1 MAAAFIPVPYASLE
15 NQMPAKLRVPGCEG
29 RAANV
34 VITGGSA
41 GLGRATAVLFARHGC
56 NVAVVARDPARL
68 DDTRRDIEAAGSR
81 ALSFPVDVSDAQAVE
96 AAADTV
102 ASEWGAIDVWVNC
115 AMATIFA
122 RFVDIKPDEFRR
134 VTEVTCLGFVYG
146 TMAALKHMRPRNHG
160 TIVQVGSALSY
171 RAIPLQSAYC
181 ASKFAIRGFTDSL
194 RSELL
199 HDRSR
204 VRITMVQ
211 MPAFN
216 TPQFNWARN
225 RMPRKPMPVPP
236 IFQPEFG
243 ARAILRAAIQTPR
256 ELWVGRPA
264 IQAILGNFI
273 APGWIDHLLASSGYE
288 GQLSPERSDPS
299 APDNL
304 FTPVPGHFGAHGR
317 FDGQSSRTGWI
328 TASGG
333 AVRRFIGA
341 TAIAGIAGLLAGAA
355 FSRRNTR

>member
-1 MAAAFIPVPYASLE
+1 
-15 NQMPAKLRVPGCEG
+15 MPAKLQVPGCDG
-29 RAANV
+29 KAPNV
-34 VITGGSA
+34 VVTGGSA
-41 GLGRATAVLFARHGC
+41 GLGRATAVAFAKHGC
-56 NVAVVARDPARL
+56 NVAVVSRDPGRL
-68 DDTRRDIEAAGSR
+68 DDTRRDIEAAGGR
-81 ALSFPVDVSDAQAVE
+81 ALTFPADVSDARAVE

-102 ASEWGAIDVWVNC
+102 VSEWGAIDVWVNC
-115 AMATIFA
+115 AMATVFA
-122 RFVDIKPDEFRR
+122 PFADIKPDEFRR
-134 VTEVTCLGFVYG
+134 VAEVTFLGFVHG

-199 HDRSR
+199 HDKSR
-204 VRITMVQ
+204 IRITMVQ

-225 RMPRKPMPVPP
+225 RMPRRPMPVPP

-243 ARAILRAAIQTPR
+243 ARAILRAAERCPR
-256 ELWVGRPA
+256 ELWVGKPA

-273 APGWIDHLLASSGYE
+273 APGWIDRLLARGRYE
-288 GQLSPERSDPS
+288 GQLSPERSDPA

-304 FTPVPGHFGAHGR
+304 FRPVPGDFGAHGR

-341 TAIAGIAGLLAGAA
+341 TALAGIAGLLATAA
-355 FSRRNTR
+355 LTRRNTR

>member
-1 MAAAFIPVPYASLE
+1 MAA
-15 NQMPAKLRVPGCEG
+15 KLHIPGCDG
-29 RAANV
+29 RAPNV

-41 GLGRATAVLFARHGC
+41 GLGRAAAVAFARHRC
-56 NVAVVARDPARL
+56 NVAVIARDPGRL

-81 ALSFPVDVSDAQAVE
+81 ALSFPVDVSDARAVE
-96 AAADTV
+96 AAADSV

-122 RFVDIKPDEFRR
+122 PFAGIKPDEFRR
-134 VTEVTCLGFVYG
+134 VAEVTLLGFVYG
-146 TMAALKHMRPRNHG
+146 TMAALKHMRPHNRG

-199 HDRSR
+199 HDNSR
-204 VRITMVQ
+204 IRITMVQ

-236 IFQPEFG
+236 IFQPEWG
-243 ARAILRAAIQTPR
+243 ASAILRAAVDAPR
-256 ELWVGRPA
+256 ELWVGKPA
-264 IQAILGNFI
+264 IQAILGNFV
-273 APGWIDHLLASSGYE
+273 APGWIDRLLARAGYE
-288 GQLSPERSDPS
+288 DQLSPERSDAG

-304 FTPVPGHFGAHGR
+304 FTPVAGDFGAHGR
-317 FDGQSSRTGWI
+317 FDGQSSRSGWI
-328 TASGG
+328 AVSGG
-333 AVRRFIGA
+333 SVRRLIGA
-341 TAIAGIAGLLAGAA
+341 TAIAGIAGLLAIAA
-355 FSRRNTR
+355 LTRHNGR

>member
-1 MAAAFIPVPYASLE
+1 
-15 NQMPAKLRVPGCEG
+15 MPAKLRIPGCEG
-29 RAANV
+29 RAPTV

-41 GLGRATAVLFARHGC
+41 GLGRATAVAFARRAC
-56 NVAVVARDPARL
+56 NVAVIARDPARL
-68 DDTRRDIEAAGSR
+68 IDTQRDIEGAGGR
-81 ALSFPVDVSDAQAVE
+81 ALTFPVDVSDAKGVE

-102 ASEWGAIDVWVNC
+102 ASEWQRIDVWVNC
-115 AMATIFA
+115 AMATVFA
-122 RFVDIKPDEFRR
+122 PFADITPDEFRR
-134 VTEVTCLGFVYG
+134 VAEVTFLGFVYG

-199 HDRSR
+199 HDHC
-204 VRITMVQ
+204 RIRLTMVQ

-225 RMPRKPMPVPP
+225 HMSRKPMPVPP

-243 ARAILRAAIQTPR
+243 AEAILRAAERAPR
-256 ELWVGRPA
+256 ELWVGKPA
-264 IQAILGNFI
+264 IQAIVGNLV
-273 APGWIDHLLASSGYE
+273 APGWIDRLLSREGYE
-288 GQLSPERSDPS
+288 GQLSPEHSDPD

-304 FTPVPGHFGAHGR
+304 FSPVPGHYGAHGR
-317 FDGQSSRTGWI
+317 FDKQSRAAGWI

-333 AVRRFIGA
+333 AVRRWIGA
-341 TAIAGIAGLLAGAA
+341 TALAGIAGLIATAALA
-355 FSRRNTR
+355 RRHWR

>member
-1 MAAAFIPVPYASLE
+1 
-15 NQMPAKLRVPGCEG
+15 MPAKLHVPGCDG
-29 RAANV
+29 RAPNV
-34 VITGGSA
+34 VVTGGSA
-41 GLGRATAVLFARHGC
+41 GLGRATAVAFAKHGC
-56 NVAVVARDPARL
+56 NVAVIARDPGRL
-68 DDTRRDIEAAGSR
+68 DDTGREIEAAGTR
-81 ALSFPVDVSDAQAVE
+81 ALTFPVDMSDPQAVA
-96 AAADTV
+96 AAADSV

-122 RFVDIKPDEFRR
+122 PVAEIHPDEFRR
-134 VTEVTCLGFVYG
+134 VAEVTFLGFVYG
-146 TMAALKHMRPRNHG
+146 TMAALKHMRARNHG

-199 HDRSR
+199 HDKSR
-204 VRITMVQ
+204 IRITMVQ

-225 RMPRKPMPVPP
+225 RMPKKPMPVPP

-243 ARAILRAAIQTPR
+243 ARAILRAAAHAPR
-256 ELWVGRPA
+256 ELWVGKPA
-264 IQAILGNFI
+264 IQAILGNFV
-273 APGWIDHLLASSGYE
+273 APGWIDRLLASRGYE
-288 GQLSPERSDPS
+288 GQLSPERSDPA

-304 FTPVPGHFGAHGR
+304 FTPVPGDFGAHGR
-317 FDGQSSRTGWI
+317 FDAQSSQTGWI

-341 TAIAGIAGLLAGAA
+341 TVLAGLAGLLATAA
-355 FSRRNTR
+355 LTRRNSR

>member
-1 MAAAFIPVPYASLE
+1 MT
-15 NQMPAKLRVPGCEG
+15 AKLHVPGCDG
-29 RAANV
+29 RAPNV
-34 VITGGSA
+34 VVTGGSA
-41 GLGRATAVLFARHGC
+41 GLGRATAVEFAKHGC
-56 NVAVVARDPARL
+56 NVAVIARDPGRL
-68 DDTRRDIEAAGSR
+68 DDARRDIETEGVR
-81 ALSFPVDVSDAQAVE
+81 ALTFPVDVSDAQAVE

-102 ASEWGAIDVWVNC
+102 AGEWGCIDVWVNC
-115 AMATIFA
+115 AMATVFA
-122 RFVDIKPDEFRR
+122 PFAEIQPDEFRR
-134 VTEVTCLGFVYG
+134 VAEVTFLGFVYG

-199 HDRSR
+199 HDHSLI
-204 VRITMVQ
+204 RITMVQ

-225 RMPRKPMPVPP
+225 HMPRKPMPVPP

-243 ARAILRAAIQTPR
+243 ARAILRAAAHAPR
-256 ELWVGRPA
+256 ELWVGKPA
-264 IQAILGNFI
+264 IQAIVGNFI
-273 APGWIDHLLASSGYE
+273 APGWIDRFLARSGYE
-288 GQLSPERSDPS
+288 GQLSPENSDPG

-304 FTPVPGHFGAHGR
+304 FTPVKGDFGAHGR
-317 FDGQSSRTGWI
+317 FDGQTSPAGWI

-333 AVRRFIGA
+333 AVRRFIGGA
-341 TAIAGIAGLLAGAA
+341 ALAGIAALLATAA
-355 FSRRNTR
+355 LVRRK